1 MKLTRHLL
9 ILLAVLLG
17 LSTAASAATCPA
29 APAAPVAT
37 TTPAARP
44 DAWVPQQEELR
55 RRLAAQS
62 FDAITFGDSI
72 MQGWSEARLQ
82 QAMGMSVLNAGFG
95 QDGTEHLLW
104 WLKTYDWQKQSPHDV
119 LLLIGTNDI
128 GYPTCDIAW
137 GILTAVKTVHAT
149 FPKAHVMVVSIL
161 PRGTNLMGADDKIR
175 AVNAT
180 LHQASASARFA
191 FLDVHDAF
199 ECGHKTPCPLFQ
211 PDLNLHLTSAG
222 YDLLTELLR
231 KSVAA
236 EPHRN

>member
-1 MKLTRHLL
+1 MQPLRYIL
-9 ILLAVLLG
+9 ILWAALLG
-17 LSTAASAATCPA
+17 FSTAASAAACPT
-29 APAAPVAT
+29 PTAPVAA
-37 TTPAARP
+37 TTPTPRP
-44 DAWVPQQEELR
+44 DAWVPQQEDLR
-55 RRLAAQS
+55 RRLAEHS

-82 QAMGMSVLNAGFG
+82 QAMGMPVLNAGFG

-104 WLKTYDWQKQSPHDV
+104 RLKSYDWQRQSPREV

-128 GYPTCDIAW
+128 GYPTCDIVW
-137 GILTAVKTVHAT
+137 GILTAVKTVHAI
-149 FPKAHVMVVSIL
+149 FPKANVMVVSIL

-180 LHQASASARFA
+180 LQQAAASARFT

-222 YDLLTELLR
+222 YDLLTGLLQ
-231 KSVAA
+231 KSMAA
-236 EPHRN
+236 EPRRN